1 MYKIITPT
9 TIEPV
14 TLLEARM
21 QCRADEDNGIDGNTT
36 RYDDAHFNQ
45 LISSARAW
53 CEDYTGLLL
62 APRTVEIA
70 RDAFPACPMTLEG
83 FPVTSIVSVTYV
95 DPALDLIT
103 MPPALYYLDDY
114 QSPASIITAA
124 GTSWPATGA
133 VANAVKVRYV
143 VGSTAIHES
152 IKAAILVLVAHLY
165 FNRGDEINDPN
176 YLGVPA
182 VRALLQLQRVGMGV

>member
-1 MYKIITPT
+1 
-9 TIEPV
+9 
-14 TLLEARM
+14 
-21 QCRADEDNGIDGNTT
+21 
-36 RYDDAHFNQ
+36 
-45 LISSARAW
+45 
-53 CEDYTGLLL
+53 
-62 APRTVEIA
+62 
-70 RDAFPACPMTLEG
+70 MTLEG

-95 DPALDLIT
+95 DQAFDLVTMHPAS
-103 MPPALYYLDDY
+103 YYLDDY
-114 QSPASIITAA
+114 QSPASIINAA